1 VLDST
6 SARADALATA
16 FMVMGKDKAIQWLQ
30 ANPGVEVYLIYSDEK
45 GNYQVWM
52 SEGIKKRIVD

>member
-1 VLDST
+1 
-6 SARADALATA
+6 
-16 FMVMGKDKAIQWLQ
+16 
-30 ANPGVEVYLIYSDEK
+30 VEVYLIYSDEK